1 METVGIIA
9 QIGASLWILNVWI
22 LRFNKETEYRGG
34 DAKNMR
40 EEFQTYGFPSW
51 AVYLIGGTKLSLA
64 VLLLVGIWVE
74 SLVRPAAVGLAVL
87 MAGAIGMH
95 LRVGDRLK
103 KAMPAISVFTLST
116 LAVIFV

>member
-74 SLVRPAAVGLAVL
+74 SLVRPAAVGPDVV
-87 MAGAIGMH
+87 H
-95 LRVGDRLK
+95 WK
-103 KAMPAISVFTLST
+103 
-116 LAVIFV
+116 